1 MSETDVQIA
10 RMDER
15 HKSLENR
22 LSNLEARAKTLEARI
37 WAAVISIVAFVG
49 SQLLGLLQITGAG

>member
-1 MSETDVQIA
+1 MSDTDVQIA

-22 LSNLEARAKTLEARI
+22 LSNLEARAKTLEGRL
-37 WAAVISIVAFVG
+37 WAAVISIVAYVG